1 MTAELARAAVGDIDF
16 HDLGEVR
23 LKDLLDPEIVYGVV
37 ASGLGST
44 FPPLRTL
51 DRARHNLPVQ
61 RTRLIGRDTDVA
73 RVVEL
78 VHAHRLVTLTGIGG
92 CGKTRLS
99 LAVAAELGDQF
110 ADGAYL
116 VELAAVADPERVPEV
131 VAEVLGVRVASGSKP
146 REHLVAV
153 AAFLS
158 RRDLLIVLDNCEHLL
173 DAVADLAE
181 ELLSAGDDVYV
192 LATSREALEIE
203 GEQTHRVSS
212 LAVGDGTGAAANPA
226 LELLLERAGEMHGGF
241 GVDGEER
248 AAAGEICARLDGL
261 PLAIELAAAQLSHLS
276 PRELLA
282 RLDTRFQ
289 LLVGGRNRR
298 RQRQQ
303 TLQAMMDWS
312 WELLSAEEQHV
323 LACLSVFSGGWTL
336 EAAEG
341 VCGRLGHQ
349 SVAAVLRSLVAK
361 SLVEPRTGA
370 RGNRYRLLETVRL
383 FAQQK
388 LVDLGRSMDA
398 RAAHCDWFVA
408 WLEAVPIDERMWSVT
423 FWADFIAEF
432 DNISTAIEWA
442 IDRRDFIAAAEF
454 LLSGAGVFLVGIGS
468 GQAMR
473 WVSVL
478 LLEDLD
484 GRTRARTL
492 MTGALAAVSAG
503 VHDKIIPWSE
513 EAAALSFDEEAI
525 VYAVAST
532 FHATPMMVRQPLRAA
547 ELLAVAAQ
555 VATAPG
561 LALTRA
567 LINSYTLMAEF
578 CAEQPT
584 QPVVALVDAPRFRRP
599 RLSQLVDRGLGRD
612 DRRSPTRSA

>member
-1 MTAELARAAVGDIDF
+1 MTEPGGGSRIGSTDKPPIGAPHPSGTVTFLFTDVEGSTRAWDAHPAEMDVALRLHDQILRASAAAHDGYVFSTAGDSFAVAFTTATDAIRAALDAQRELLSAPWPELVAIAVRMGLHTGQANERGGDYFGPAVNRAARLMAAATSGQVICSRVTAELARAAVGDIDF
-16 HDLGEVR
+16 HDLGEVS

-37 ASGLGST
+37 APGLGST
-44 FPPLRTL
+44 FPPLRAL

-158 RRDLLIVLDNCEHLL
+158 RRDLLIVLDHCEHLL
-173 DAVADLAE
+173 DAVADRAE
-181 ELLSAGDDVYV
+181 ELWSAGDDVYV

-241 GVDGEER
+241 GAEGEDR
-248 AAAGEICARLDGL
+248 AAASEICARLDGL
-261 PLAIELAAAQLSHLS
+261 PLAIELAAAQLSHLG

-282 RLDTRFQ
+282 RLDTRFE

-312 WELLSAEEQHV
+312 WELLTTEEQHV
-323 LACLSVFSGGWTL
+323 LTCLSVFSGGWTI

-341 VCGRLGHQ
+341 VCGRLGYP
-349 SVAAVLRSLVAK
+349 SVATVLRSLVAK
-361 SLVEPRTGA
+361 SLVEPRTGV

-388 LVDLGRSMDA
+388 LLDR
-398 RAAHCDWFVA
+398 
-408 WLEAVPIDERMWSVT
+408 PIDWRAGGALRMVRGV
-423 FWADFIAEF
+423 A
-432 DNISTAIEWA
+432 
-442 IDRRDFIAAAEF
+442 RG
-454 LLSGAGVFLVGIGS
+454 GA
-468 GQAMR
+468 
-473 WVSVL
+473 
-478 LLEDLD
+478 D
-484 GRTRARTL
+484 GRTVYGRCA
-492 MTGALAAVSAG
+492 TGRLCG
-503 VHDKIIPWSE
+503 R
-513 EAAALSFDEEAI
+513 L
-525 VYAVAST
+525 
-532 FHATPMMVRQPLRAA
+532 RQHFRSDRLGYRP
-547 ELLAVAAQ
+547 
-555 VATAPG
+555 PG
-561 LALTRA
+561 L
-567 LINSYTLMAEF
+567 
-578 CAEQPT
+578 
-584 QPVVALVDAPRFRRP
+584 
-599 RLSQLVDRGLGRD
+599 
-612 DRRSPTRSA
+612 